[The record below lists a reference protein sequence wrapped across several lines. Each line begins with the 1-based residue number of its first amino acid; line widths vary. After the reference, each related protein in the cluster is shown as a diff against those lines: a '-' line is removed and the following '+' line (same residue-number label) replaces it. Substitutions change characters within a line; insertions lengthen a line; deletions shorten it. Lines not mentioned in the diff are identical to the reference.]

1 MVISLSEI
9 MNLPRGDNEFTY
21 KYEPNVIKISGKE
34 YEITKKDD
42 ILITVTNK
50 GNKKLCIK
58 VKGFFEIL
66 VPCDRC
72 LILQKVNIPIDFAG
86 DADMNLTNAERALE
100 LDDTEYISG
109 YDLDVDRLIYEEIL
123 LGFPM
128 KVLCSE
134 DCKGLCKICGHNLNS
149 GECGCDR
156 IEPDPRMS
164 VIRDIFKPSK
174 EV

>member
-1 MVISLSEI
+1 MLISLSEI

-21 KYEPNVIKISGKE
+21 KYEPDVLCITGKE

-50 GNKKLCIK
+50 GNKKLRIK
-58 VKGFFEIL
+58 VKVFFEFL

-72 LILQKVNIPIDFAG
+72 LSLQKVSVPIDFAG
-86 DADMNLTNAERALE
+86 DVDMNLTSEERALE

-134 DCKGLCKICGHNLNS
+134 DCKGLCKICGHNLNV

-156 IEPDPRMS
+156 IESDPRMS
-164 VIRDIFKPSK
+164 VIRDIFKTK
-174 EV
+174 